1 MKARVQIAAA
11 RGWAAILLGGLLA
24 CLSARASGR
33 ELLVV
38 FSSGRPPFSFHD
50 DKSGDTGIEVD
61 LMRAAL
67 QRLGYSMKT
76 AIAPN
81 SRLLLAVAGG
91 QADIASAVH
100 EHGTDGKGVYYS
112 DGFIEYHNIAIG
124 KRERRLD
131 IRSQRD
137 LDGHSFAIWQH
148 GWQDLGPA
156 FQAAYQPDPSGRFR
170 GNYHE
175 TASQENQCRMFWAD
189 RVELLIIDRTV
200 FSWFRD
206 KLAASLPTGAAV
218 SYYDIFPQSTVFPAA
233 FRDKALRDRFN
244 QALRQLRRNG
254 DYQRILAR
262 YRLGG

>member
-1 MKARVQIAAA
+1 MLLKPLFPIAA
-11 RGWAAILLGGLLA
+11 LLLSGLLA
-24 CLSARASGR
+24 SEMQASGR
-33 ELLVV
+33 ELRVV

-50 DKSGDTGIEVD
+50 GKLGDTGIEVD

-81 SRLLLAVAGG
+81 SRLLLAVADG

-100 EHGTDGKGVYYS
+100 EHGADGKGVYYS

-131 IRSQRD
+131 IRSQQD
-137 LDGHSFAIWQH
+137 LARHSFAIWQH
-148 GWQDLGPA
+148 GWRDLGPA
-156 FQAAYQPDPSGRFR
+156 FQAAYQPDSSGRFR
-170 GNYHE
+170 RNYHE
-175 TASQENQCRMFWAD
+175 TASQESQCRMFWAN

-206 KLAASLPTGAAV
+206 KLASSLPTGSAV
-218 SYYDIFPQSTVFPAA
+218 AYYDIFPQSTVFPAA

-244 QALRQLRRNG
+244 QALRQLRQSG

-262 YRLGG
+262 YRLDG